1 MNPTPNQGGQD
12 SHNNHPQHHQQQH
25 LPRHQTT
32 FPPPPPTAFQQGALQ
47 YQLAQQQ
54 LQSSL
59 YQAPYSPGGM
69 AHQQQQSPFGTSSGY
84 FRTFSQHS
92 GSATPQGSTTAPPGT
107 FREPQAIDSP
117 AMASRTTPEASSSA
131 SHTAGPSPKGA
142 PTPPSMSTLT
152 SSSSIPGSSQ
162 AKRKRKDG
170 KGKAGTVDQSEED
183 EAEKAKRTKTQRA
196 CDPCRRKKIRCDIIP
211 DSEPAICQHCSQY
224 RYDCTFYLPITET
237 RFKKK
242 RLEEA
247 AAAASTSNG
256 STVDVKPVISR
267 GPSGDEAPNGG
278 IASASRVRGD
288 LPMASAGESSKEVK
302 IYGPTSLS
310 FIMHSTPSIP
320 VQAFENYD
328 ARYQETWEVGK
339 TGDGFIQ
346 VTDHSPPQH
355 PATLAKPLEYHRL
368 DREVLASLI
377 NAYFQEVA
385 PQFPVVSE
393 AEFLSTPSPPPVL
406 LYAICSVAAGRRGVP
421 REVFDTLRAAVNQV
435 IKTDDVLS
443 TASVV
448 NVQALLILGM
458 SGDVHSVSIQSAMTA
473 AWLRLGAAIRMA
485 QDLGMHRAEAVKK
498 NVELRR
504 RLWGACVI
512 ADRWYGACFGH
523 PFMIDVLDCD
533 VRLPTPDDPNDIS
546 IAATKPNCYL
556 AELIKLS
563 ILLGKVTKTIY
574 SPSGLV
580 HATDQIIT
588 QLLAELDSWK
598 ENLHPDLVFQGKD
611 SILPAGLL
619 HLFYT
624 CVCMMFWRVFLRLSY
639 RCPAHLKFSLTVPRW
654 TQLVAWSKES
664 IEWLDGHE
672 ECFDSWMFVAY
683 AASSCALVQ
692 YHTWVRR
699 RDPEAVKTLKLL
711 RDCVQRWEASLHPG
725 HMSARRKTAEIIIL
739 LYETT
744 QLPQA
749 AFNQPNNPQRL
760 NPTVGVS
767 DRPPGTENF
776 RKLKFTKDPTRP
788 GGGVFV
794 ADDKAL
800 AEAVI
805 SDLPLGTVVFVQ
817 AEDKDGRP
825 ASGVGPVNKV
835 EDGAPNAAGGRSA
848 NSASDE
854 VTSLMV
860 NIAPLQT
867 AFGGGPSSSN
877 STGGQSSAAAGS
889 DNHNAQ
895 RFGSIFGPSSLWN
908 SMPDLI
914 AGQVP
919 ADFPVGAVDGFSGAI
934 PATKPQPST
943 TVSNVN
949 PSMNYNYAPVT
960 SGAVNGWQQL
970 GNGGVQVLNLLDQPL
985 DGSVVPY
992 QMLQGIPFDTF
1003 NTAGW
1008 DEYFARIASRDNAAL
1023 PHHASGSNNAG
1034 RASSTPGNADGGNG
1048 GTGGGRT
1055 L

>member
-1 MNPTPNQGGQD
+1 
-12 SHNNHPQHHQQQH
+12 
-25 LPRHQTT
+25 
-32 FPPPPPTAFQQGALQ
+32 
-47 YQLAQQQ
+47 
-54 LQSSL
+54 
-59 YQAPYSPGGM
+59 M

-92 GSATPQGSTTAPPGT
+92 GSATPQGTTTAPPGS
-107 FREPQAIDSP
+107 FRDPPAIDSP
-117 AMASRTTPEASSSA
+117 AMASRTTPEASSSTP
-131 SHTAGPSPKGA
+131 HTAGPSPKGA
-142 PTPPSMSTLT
+142 PTPPSMTALP
-152 SSSSIPGSSQ
+152 SSSSVPGSSSQ

-170 KGKAGTVDQSEED
+170 KGKANTVDQSEED

-196 CDPCRRKKIRCDIIP
+196 CDPCRRKKIRCDIIT
-211 DSEPAICQHCSQY
+211 DSEPPICQHCSQY

-242 RLEEA
+242 RMEEA
-247 AAAASTSNG
+247 AAAAAASNG
-256 STVDVKPVISR
+256 SNVDVKPVISR
-267 GPSGDEAPNGG
+267 GPSGDDAPNG
-278 IASASRVRGD
+278 IASGSRVRGD
-288 LPMASAGESSKEVK
+288 LPMTSAGESSKEVK

-320 VQAFENYD
+320 VKAFENYD

-355 PATLAKPLEYHRL
+355 PVSLAKNPLEYHRL

-385 PQFPVVSE
+385 PQFPIVSE

-406 LYAICSVAAGRRGVP
+406 LYAICSVAAARRGVP
-421 REVFDTLRAAVNQV
+421 NEVFDTLRAA
-435 IKTDDVLS
+435 
-443 TASVV
+443 
-448 NVQALLILGM
+448 
-458 SGDVHSVSIQSAMTA
+458 
-473 AWLRLGAAIRMA
+473 
-485 QDLGMHRAEAVKK
+485 
-498 NVELRR
+498 
-504 RLWGACVI
+504 
-512 ADRWYGACFGH
+512 
-523 PFMIDVLDCD
+523 
-533 VRLPTPDDPNDIS
+533 
-546 IAATKPNCYL
+546 
-556 AELIKLS
+556 
-563 ILLGKVTKTIY
+563 
-574 SPSGLV
+574 
-580 HATDQIIT
+580 
-588 QLLAELDSWK
+588 
-598 ENLHPDLVFQGKD
+598 
-611 SILPAGLL
+611 
-619 HLFYT
+619 
-624 CVCMMFWRVFLRLSY
+624 
-639 RCPAHLKFSLTVPRW
+639 
-654 TQLVAWSKES
+654 
-664 IEWLDGHE
+664 
-672 ECFDSWMFVAY
+672 
-683 AASSCALVQ
+683 
-692 YHTWVRR
+692 
-699 RDPEAVKTLKLL
+699 
-711 RDCVQRWEASLHPG
+711 
-725 HMSARRKTAEIIIL
+725 TAEIIIL

-749 AFNQPNNPQRL
+749 AFNHPNNPQRL

-825 ASGVGPVNKV
+825 ASGVGPVNKI
-835 EDGAPNAAGGRSA
+835 EDGAPNAAGGHGV

-854 VTSLMV
+854 VTSLLV

-867 AFGGGPSSSN
+867 AMGGGPSSSN
-877 STGGQSSAAAGS
+877 SAGPTSAAATGN
-889 DNHNAQ
+889 DHAQ
-895 RFGSIFGPSSLWN
+895 RFGSIFGPSSFWN
-908 SMPDLI
+908 SIPDLTS
-914 AGQVP
+914 GQVP

-943 TVSNVN
+943 AVSNVN

-1003 NTAGW
+1003 NTGELF
-1008 DEYFARIASRDNAAL
+1008 D
-1023 PHHASGSNNAG
+1023 
-1034 RASSTPGNADGGNG
+1034 
-1048 GTGGGRT
+1048 
-1055 L
+1055 